1 MKILTVA
8 FFGHRHIENSRHI
21 ERLIEQCVQN
31 LIDENEYV
39 DFIVGRNGDF
49 DMCVSSA
56 ISRVRERYRSNNSS
70 LILVLPYPTAEYLNS
85 KEYFHEFYSYVEISD
100 KAAASHPKSA
110 IKIRNKEIADRADLI
125 ICYLTKNQGGA
136 YDAVTYCQKT
146 SKPIINISKF
156 D

>member
-8 FFGHRHIENSRHI
+8 FFGHRHIENPRHI
-21 ERLIEQCVQN
+21 ERLIEQYVQN

-39 DFIVGRNGDF
+39 DFLVGRNGDF

-56 ISRVRERYRSNNSS
+56 ISRVWERYRSNNSS
-70 LILVLPYPTAEYLNS
+70 LILVLQYPTAEYLNS

>member
-8 FFGHRHIENSRHI
+8 FFGHRHIENPRHI
-21 ERLIEQCVQN
+21 ERLIEQYVQN
-31 LIDENEYV
+31 LIDGNEYV

-70 LILVLPYPTAEYLNS
+70 LILVLPYPTAEYLS
-85 KEYFHEFYSYVEISD
+85 SREYFHEFYSYVEISD

-136 YDAVTYCQKT
+136 YNAVTYCQKT